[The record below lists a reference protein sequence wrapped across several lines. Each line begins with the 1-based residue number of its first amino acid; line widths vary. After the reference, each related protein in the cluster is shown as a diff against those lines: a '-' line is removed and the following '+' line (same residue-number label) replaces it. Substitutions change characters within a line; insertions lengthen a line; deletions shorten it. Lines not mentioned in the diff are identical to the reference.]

1 MAASNFESKMRE
13 KRAKEAKI
21 EFLQK
26 EHKRD
31 QLCLF
36 TNHWQLHAGDA
47 RRRIDESIIA
57 DEKRVDEENY
67 RNAARERRT
76 KANRDQDQKIASA
89 MQMRKARELSEATWA
104 RSARSATSVRYK
116 VPSSPAPCAGVWTCV

>member
-1 MAASNFESKMRE
+1 MAASHFESKMRE

-26 EHKRD
+26 EHRRN
-31 QLCLF
+31 QLCEF
-36 TNHWQLHAGDA
+36 TNHWLLQAGDS
-47 RRRIDESIIA
+47 RRRIDEAIIA
-57 DEKRVDEENY
+57 DEKVVDADNY

-89 MQMRKARELSEATWA
+89 MQMRKARELCEAA
-104 RSARSATSVRYK
+104 RVQLIVDLSLIHI
-116 VPSSPAPCAGVWTCV
+116 